1 MTSKISGNRNFK
13 IHYAVKQSHI
23 TKIVC
28 ILGTG
33 TRDMFNRSLENVQN
47 VVRYNS
53 TRHETIVSL
62 SNYTFGF

>member
-1 MTSKISGNRNFK
+1 MISNIFGNRNFK
-13 IHYAVKQSHI
+13 IHYVVKQSHI

-47 VVRYNS
+47 VARYNI
-53 TRHETIVSL
+53 TRHESIASL